1 MTHLSGQRESQGRL
15 TKPLT
20 FCSSIFQRF
29 GNHEHDKSVR
39 LFRIQSKA
47 TRKRKPKSPDGKN
60 LSRCRNGS
68 EKIHFDYNDLSKLE
82 RKTMGRIIPFYEY
95 NRMVLP
101 AMLKGF
107 AQRPDRLT
115 KRHTH

>member
-1 MTHLSGQRESQGRL
+1 MEV
-15 TKPLT
+15 K
-20 FCSSIFQRF
+20 
-29 GNHEHDKSVR
+29 
-39 LFRIQSKA
+39 
-47 TRKRKPKSPDGKN
+47 
-60 LSRCRNGS
+60 
-68 EKIHFDYNDLSKLE
+68 KIHFDYNDLSKLE

>member
-20 FCSSIFQRF
+20 LRSIFQRF

-47 TRKRKPKSPDGKN
+47 TRKRKPKSPDGKIYQDAAM
-60 LSRCRNGS
+60 
-68 EKIHFDYNDLSKLE
+68 EVKKIHFDYNDLSKLE